1 MGGGGHWGF
10 ETRGGAS
17 GSGLGVCVVCAR
29 PQPEPCPAWLYSRPC
44 QPARHAL
51 FRGFQVDRLRGE
63 PPQAQGGG
71 RQGRRSL
78 FSWFV
83 HALTSAPGSAG
94 SWRHHV
100 PWPFQSPL
108 PPDPSCL
115 PCSPSC
121 SHHLLPAL
129 HGLSLHSGT
138 FVRFFFFPSLLLAR
152 GREEAASSA
161 CQVETRGI
169 KWPFSPFLPQRVG
182 VSHVSSPAHLVST
195 AQLPKPRMRLKATG
209 PGVGDRPKRPQSRQR
224 PGPRCSQAWEG
235 EASALRCSSLFFLF
249 HQLSLRLDRTR
260 QLEMLTSAFK
270 TENPTETAVQ
280 RSPSQSESRFRD
292 GAEAWPPPG

>member
-1 MGGGGHWGF
+1 MAF
-10 ETRGGAS
+10 PVTPAP
-17 GSGLGVCVVCAR
+17 R
-29 PQPEPCPAWLYSRPC
+29 PFL
-44 QPARHAL
+44 
-51 FRGFQVDRLRGE
+51 
-63 PPQAQGGG
+63 
-71 RQGRRSL
+71 
-78 FSWFV
+78 
-83 HALTSAPGSAG
+83 
-94 SWRHHV
+94 
-100 PWPFQSPL
+100 SPL
-108 PPDPSCL
+108 RPLLLPPP
-115 PCSPSC
+115 PSC
-121 SHHLLPAL
+121 SARAVAAL
-129 HGLSLHSGT
+129 WYLRAVFLLSLTAPGQGPGGGSIVGLPSGDQ
-138 FVRFFFFPSLLLAR
+138 RHQMA
-152 GREEAASSA
+152 
-161 CQVETRGI
+161 
-169 KWPFSPFLPQRVG
+169 FSPFLPQRVG

>member
-100 PWPFQSPL
+100 PWPFQSPP

-129 HGLSLHSGT
+129 ATPPTADIFNCNFILNFENAIWGQYKIHTMMTGGSSRKSFHTVHSN
-138 FVRFFFFPSLLLAR
+138 F
-152 GREEAASSA
+152 
-161 CQVETRGI
+161 
-169 KWPFSPFLPQRVG
+169 
-182 VSHVSSPAHLVST
+182 
-195 AQLPKPRMRLKATG
+195 
-209 PGVGDRPKRPQSRQR
+209 
-224 PGPRCSQAWEG
+224 
-235 EASALRCSSLFFLF
+235 
-249 HQLSLRLDRTR
+249 
-260 QLEMLTSAFK
+260 
-270 TENPTETAVQ
+270 N
-280 RSPSQSESRFRD
+280 
-292 GAEAWPPPG
+292 